1 MTYAIGEIIV
11 YIVLAA
17 LVGLIVGYLLWYRRI
32 AGARTETN
40 IMASVLQ
47 ERSAT
52 LDLCEKELSAT
63 LDERDHLRAEAETMA
78 SNAERH
84 ANEVETLRGQV
95 SQLRPLAH
103 RVPELRSRVD
113 EIDAMVNRVGEL
125 EDQNEEL
132 TSRANAAERALRVLT
147 EERDRL
153 LTAVVVDDLS
163 SGDNESADA
172 ESAHDHSETHHSEGS
187 DSGESLP
194 SFVGSEPL
202 ADLKAHPDD
211 LQLISGVGPHLE
223 GLLNQNGIF
232 TFRQIARLTD
242 QGLTDLDDQ
251 LGFKGRIERDEW
263 VRQAA
268 TLHRLKFGEAADE

>member
-17 LVGLIVGYLLWYRRI
+17 LIGLIVGYLLWYRRI

-40 IMASVLQ
+40 IMGSVLQ

-52 LDLCEKELSAT
+52 LSLCEKELAAA
-63 LDERDHLRAEAETMA
+63 LDERDHLRSEAETLTG
-78 SNAERH
+78 SAERH
-84 ANEVETLRGQV
+84 ANEVEALRGQV

-113 EIDAMVNRVGEL
+113 EIDPLVARVGEL
-125 EDQNEEL
+125 EDSNSEL
-132 TSRANAAERALRVLT
+132 EARALAAERAADALT

-153 LTAVVVDDLS
+153 ALAVVSEDLKDDAS
-163 SGDNESADA
+163 NDRPTFQG
-172 ESAHDHSETHHSEGS
+172 T
-187 DSGESLP
+187 
-194 SFVGSEPL
+194 EPL
-202 ADLKAHPDD
+202 EDLKAHPDD
-211 LQLISGVGPHLE
+211 LQLVSGVGPHLE
-223 GLLNQNGIF
+223 GLLNENGIY
-232 TFRQIARLTD
+232 TFRQIAQLTPE
-242 QGLTDLDDQ
+242 GLLELDDQ

-268 TLHRLKFGEAADE
+268 TLHRLKFGSDPDD